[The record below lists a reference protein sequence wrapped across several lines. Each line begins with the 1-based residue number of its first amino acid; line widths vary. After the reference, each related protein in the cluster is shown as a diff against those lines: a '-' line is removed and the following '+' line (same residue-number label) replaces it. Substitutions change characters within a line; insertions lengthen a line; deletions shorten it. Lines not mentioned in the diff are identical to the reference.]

1 MNGPHLDNEQFASYL
16 LDERL
21 DSEGARH
28 LTACPL
34 CRKEFERFEH
44 LVSDFDRDTLR
55 WSEARIL
62 GDIVEPSLPFQRW
75 RAEWQALARW
85 AMAACVL
92 FAMLLSVMVF
102 GRSAYYRT
110 VRKDALPVRQ
120 DSKKQIVSDNQVL
133 TGVYQ
138 EITAPVTVPMEDYG
152 FPEARSKAAAR
163 VE

>member
-21 DSEGARH
+21 DAEGAHH
-28 LTACPL
+28 LLACPL
-34 CRKEFERFEH
+34 CRQEFARFES
-44 LVSDFDRDTLR
+44 LVSDFGRDTLR
-55 WSEARIL
+55 WSEARIT
-62 GDIVEPSLPFQRW
+62 GPIVKPSLLVQEW
-75 RAEWQALARW
+75 RALARW

-102 GRSAYYRT
+102 GRSAYYKSA
-110 VRKDALPVRQ
+110 RKDALSVRQ

>member
-21 DSEGARH
+21 DAEGAHH
-28 LTACPL
+28 LLACPL
-34 CRKEFERFEH
+34 CRQEFARFES
-44 LVSDFDRDTLR
+44 LVSDFQRDTLR
-55 WSEARIL
+55 WSEARIT
-62 GDIVEPSLPFQRW
+62 GPIVKSSLLAQEW
-75 RAEWQALARW
+75 RALARW

-102 GRSAYYRT
+102 GRSAYYKT
-110 VRKDALPVRQ
+110 AHKDALSVRQ
-120 DSKKQIVSDNQVL
+120 DSTKQIVSDNQVL